1 MANSS
6 PLWDDPMHIYDADGD
21 ARPITE
27 VEAITAAE
35 RKTGM
40 GTRWKGVLAPINQPT
55 GDGRRMAVGAFTHR
69 PLPLP
74 LRWQRAETQGH
85 DDASVIGV
93 IDTLRI
99 DDEAGHV
106 WGEGELFDDV
116 NPETN
121 PQLAEDVAEAKYLLR
136 KKAVGPSVDPG
147 HASAMAVIA
156 GTDDAINDE
165 KLFELM
171 MAGVT
176 EMPPTEMLFTAYEIA
191 GATLVPVP
199 AFAECRPFEL
209 ATDTP
214 AITASK
220 VRTSGWGSMPIASRD
235 RAWDADAAKQRV
247 AADCGLDGD
256 SSDWGCYAS
265 AFLYQY
271 TDRDPQTR
279 GAYAFPIVDHI
290 DGEHQI
296 VPAAVFAAA
305 NILAGGR
312 GGTDI
317 PADKQAAMRRV
328 VGALYKRLAKE
339 FDDPSIQ
346 VPWGDSPQDQA
357 RPTRADGE
365 YARMALLAAVQLG
378 MPPEWVFGDPELDRI
393 TPLTRQPLG
402 DGWVHVFGHV
412 AEHQTCLVGMRNVCL
427 TPPYSEREYS
437 QFHRYHRSTDGSV
450 EFPLPVGRLTAGF
463 GSLEDTCRCCP
474 GNDDHACANVSFGAA
489 VAHHDRMQ
497 VLAYGRTGED
507 EKNNAIWFSG
517 IEAPGVDERGRALL
531 SRQKISGDWREVAGS
546 MELSEILVL
555 NRRNPGFPLPRVSME
570 GGRQRALTAAGVIHS
585 PMERQMATSA
595 GVDTFNNAMPNGWAG
610 TEAGGLDYQKLGAAV
625 AEALM
630 SAAVEFEEDDDEL
643 ALNPN
648 QRRGPDGKFIKMGGA
663 GSAGGR
669 ARGRGRGRAG
679 AGADGGDADS
689 TRDAHNREIV
699 RLAKRVLDEDDD
711 PDEELDNLV
720 TDLDDAISS
729 GDKAEADRLA
739 DEIRAQIQDDWQVR
753 GQVPDAP
760 PAREATPAPPAAP
773 APTPQVNAAGRT
785 PEQQRAWG
793 QWRLAR
799 REHMVE
805 VMQAARDE
813 QAGNDDRDQELDALL
828 TQVQDAM
835 RGDPLEQDAMVDEL
849 REYLRDEYGTD
860 VPDVPAPP
868 AGGGVTAAEAHT
880 GAMLALRMTD
890 EDAARLC
897 VHDGLPMDELHST
910 LAYLGEAD
918 GITPETREQMVKD
931 VTKMATKMQPFQA
944 EVADL
949 TVFNPGTNNDREPA
963 LVLGLTGQEL
973 ADLHK
978 GVSAMN
984 WDGHEMPERFSPYK
998 PHITLRQPAG
1008 DLGRVESVVDRMGPV
1023 TFDRLRLAFG
1033 GDVIDIPL
1041 GGLPTVGQG
1050 YDLVNAE
1057 MSTRARAAAAKL
1069 ALSQIQTR

>member
-1 MANSS
+1 
-6 PLWDDPMHIYDADGD
+6 
-21 ARPITE
+21 
-27 VEAITAAE
+27 
-35 RKTGM
+35 
-40 GTRWKGVLAPINQPT
+40 
-55 GDGRRMAVGAFTHR
+55 
-69 PLPLP
+69 
-74 LRWQRAETQGH
+74 
-85 DDASVIGV
+85 
-93 IDTLRI
+93 
-99 DDEAGHV
+99 
-106 WGEGELFDDV
+106 
-116 NPETN
+116 
-121 PQLAEDVAEAKYLLR
+121 
-136 KKAVGPSVDPG
+136 
-147 HASAMAVIA
+147 
-156 GTDDAINDE
+156 
-165 KLFELM
+165 
-171 MAGVT
+171 
-176 EMPPTEMLFTAYEIA
+176 
-191 GATLVPVP
+191 VP

-220 VRTSGWGSMPIASRD
+220 VRTSGWANMPIASRD
-235 RAWDADAAKQRV
+235 RAWDGDAAAQRL
-247 AADCGLDGD
+247 ATECGLDGD
-256 SSDWGCYAS
+256 SPDWGCYAS
-265 AFLYQY
+265 GFLYQY

-328 VGALYKRLAKE
+328 VGTLYKRLAKE

-346 VPWGDSPQDQA
+346 APWGDSPQTENRTSSRPPSRPA
-357 RPTRADGE
+357 RSSGE
-365 YARMALLAAVQLG
+365 YARMALLAAAQLG
-378 MPPEWVFGDPELDRI
+378 MPPEELFADPGLDRI
-393 TPLTRQPLG
+393 TPLSRRPLG
-402 DGWVHVFGHV
+402 NGWVHVFGHV

-463 GSLEDTCRCCP
+463 GNLENTCRCCP

-531 SRQKISGDWREVAGS
+531 NRQKISGDWREVAGS

-555 NRRNPGFPLPRVSME
+555 NRRNPGFPLPRVSVE

-585 PMERQMATSA
+585 PMERQMLTVS
-595 GVDTFNNAMPNGWAG
+595 
-610 TEAGGLDYQKLGAAV
+610 TEADVLNRRLSGDGILDYQKLGVAV

-630 SAAVEFEEDDDEL
+630 SAAVEAGGDDDEL
-643 ALNPN
+643 AFNPN

-679 AGADGGDADS
+679 AGDGEGGDADGG
-689 TRDAHNREIV
+689 RDAHNREIA
-699 RLAKRVLDEDDD
+699 RLAKQVLDEDDD
-711 PDEELDNLV
+711 PDEDLDNLV
-720 TDLDDAISS
+720 TDLDDAIRS
-729 GDKAEADRLA
+729 GNGAEADRLA

-760 PAREATPAPPAAP
+760 PERVAAP
-773 APTPQVNAAGRT
+773 ATHVTARVVNAVGRST
-785 PEQQRAWG
+785 EQQRAWG
-793 QWRLAR
+793 QWRMAR
-799 REHMVE
+799 REHMIE
-805 VMQAARDE
+805 VTQAARDE
-813 QAGNDDRDQELDALL
+813 QAGNDERDTELDALL
-828 TQVQDAM
+828 ARVQDVGF
-835 RGDPLEQDAMVDEL
+835 GDPLAQDAVVDEL
-849 REYLRDEYGTD
+849 RDYLREEYGTELSD
-860 VPDVPAPP
+860 APAPP
-868 AGGGVTAAEAHT
+868 AGQGMTAAAETHT
-880 GAMLALRMTD
+880 GAMLALRMT
-890 EDAARLC
+890 EQDAARLC
-897 VHDGLPMDELHST
+897 VTDGEPMEQLHLT
-910 LAYLGEAD
+910 LAYLGSADEIPPEVREKIEAEGRKLAASLGGPVTGD
-918 GITPETREQMVKD
+918 GF
-931 VTKMATKMQPFQA
+931 A
-944 EVADL
+944 L
-949 TVFNPGTNNDREPA
+949 NVFNPGTANDRDTA
-963 LVLGLTGQEL
+963 LVLGVGGAEL
-973 ADLHK
+973 ADIHRMV
-978 GVSAMN
+978 GEMN
-984 WDGHEMPERFSPYK
+984 LGGFEMPEQHSPFV
-998 PHITLRQPAG
+998 PHVTVQYTD
-1008 DLGRVESVVDRMGPV
+1008 DLDRVKAMADRIGPV
-1023 TFDRLRLAFG
+1023 IFDRLRMAFG